1 MKIRGVLV
9 FLIFVLACSL
19 SAKADK
25 PGTVRGIVDGP
36 GSTLL
41 ADAEISLTNKAGGDP
56 LVTSSD
62 EEGEFLF
69 ENVPPGDYVLLVKS
83 PGFQDAQQLIRGNT
97 AGNRG
102 NRGNRSPQ
110 SNYPANGNNYPG
122 NGNSYPSSP
131 NARVELPSSRY
142 RTASGASIS
151 G

>member
-1 MKIRGVLV
+1 RYAKINDEAARL
-9 FLIFVLACSL
+9 
-19 SAKADK
+19 
-25 PGTVRGIVDGP
+25 TVAAHPI
-36 GSTLL
+36 
-41 ADAEISLTNKAGGDP
+41 K
-56 LVTSSD
+56 VT
-62 EEGEFLF
+62 
-69 ENVPPGDYVLLVKS
+69 

-142 RTASGASIS
+142 RTYDKGTFTVNIPDNWSEVNQNGLWYAPRGAYGSS
-151 G
+151 NGQTV